1 MKKTDVPQQGGLN
14 AGCRE
19 VNYAVGEE
27 GRYVLEQSVGW
38 EAKNIALHQAWEAIV
53 AQLGQVLAAI
63 RRGEQS
69 PLAYYMARHQMDAGL
84 LAQYAGVAR
93 WRVRRHLK
101 PAVFARLDD
110 RALTPYAELFGITP
124 EQLRQVPERPDLQ
137 LEELDVNKGED
148 A

>member
-19 VNYAVGEE
+19 VNYAIDGE
-27 GRYVLEQSVGW
+27 GRYTLEQSVGW
-38 EAKNIALHQAWEAIV
+38 EVKNIALRQAWEAVV
-53 AQLGQVLAAI
+53 AQLEKVLAAI

-69 PLAYYMARHQMDAGL
+69 PLAYHMARNQMDAAL

-101 PAVFARLDD
+101 PAIFARLDD
-110 RALTPYAELFGITP
+110 RALSPYSELFGLEP
-124 EQLRQVPERPDLQ
+124 EQLRQVPERPDLR
-137 LEELDVNKGED
+137 LEELDANPGED